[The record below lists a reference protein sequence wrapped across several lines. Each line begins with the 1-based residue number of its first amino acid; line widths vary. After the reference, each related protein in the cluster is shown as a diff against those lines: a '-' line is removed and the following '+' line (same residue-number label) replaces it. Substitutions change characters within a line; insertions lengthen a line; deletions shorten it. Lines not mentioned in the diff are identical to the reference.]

1 MPSMFAAHPLL
12 NLDGLCVATAAADE
26 VRVRHFYQQLQ
37 RGRFHLAFQPVRAA
51 ADTERTLYQEGL
63 LRSDGEPLGFNP
75 FAVLERRHSMR
86 RLDHCVVEAVIDL
99 LQGHPALTLG
109 CNVSAQSATLDYHWE
124 QVLQRLADS
133 GIASRLVIE
142 ITESSAPISH
152 DQAVEFVHQL
162 RSTGCHVAI
171 DDFGSGFGTL
181 AFIQQAQPDII
192 KIDQGYVQRARRSSL
207 HAKTLRHLVGLCNS
221 LAAHVVVEGIETAAD
236 LAISRQCEAQWVQ
249 GFLFARAQK
258 LIPGLATPCVLQAD

>member
-1 MPSMFAAHPLL
+1 MFAARPTIS
-12 NLDGLCVATAAADE
+12 LDAISEATVSSDE
-26 VRVRHFYQQLQ
+26 ARVRHFYEQLQ
-37 RGRFHLAFQPVRAA
+37 GGRFHLAFQPVKAA
-51 ADTERTLYQEGL
+51 ADPERALYQEGL

-75 FAVLERRHSMR
+75 FAVLERKQSMR
-86 RLDHCVVEAVIDL
+86 RLDRCVVDAIIDL
-99 LQGHPALTLG
+99 LASHPTLTLG
-109 CNVSAQSATLDYHWE
+109 CNVSAQSARLDYHWE

-133 GIASRLVIE
+133 EIASRLLIE

-192 KIDQGYVQRARRSSL
+192 KIDQGYVQRARRSSQ
-207 HAKTLRHLVGLCNS
+207 HAKTLRHLIGLCNT
-221 LAAHVVVEGIETAAD
+221 LAAHVVVEGIETVDD
-236 LAISRQCEAQWVQ
+236 LAISRECEAQWVQ

-258 LIPGLATPCVLQAD
+258 LIDGLDAPCVLRTP

>member
-1 MPSMFAAHPLL
+1 MFAARPLPD
-12 NLDGLCVATAAADE
+12 LDAICAATVSSDE
-26 VRVRHFYQQLQ
+26 ARVRYVYEQLQ

-51 ADTERTLYQEGL
+51 ADTARTLYQEGL

-86 RLDHCVVEAVIDL
+86 RLDRCVVEAIISL
-99 LQGHPALTLG
+99 LARHPTLTLG

-207 HAKTLRHLVGLCNS
+207 HAKTLRHLVGLCNT
-221 LAAHVVVEGIETAAD
+221 LAAHVVVEGIETADD
-236 LAISRQCEAQWVQ
+236 LAISRECEAQWVQ

-258 LIPGLATPCVLQAD
+258 LLDGLDRPCVLQAD

>member
-1 MPSMFAAHPLL
+1 MPSMFAARPLL
-12 NLDGLCVATAAADE
+12 DLDAICAATVSSDE
-26 VRVRHFYQQLQ
+26 ARVRYVYEQLQ
-37 RGRFHLAFQPVRAA
+37 RGRFYLAFQPVRAA
-51 ADTERTLYQEGL
+51 ADTARTLYQEGL

-86 RLDHCVVEAVIDL
+86 RLDRCVVEAVISL
-99 LQGHPALTLG
+99 LARHPTLTLG

-207 HAKTLRHLVGLCNS
+207 HAKTLRHLVGLCNT
-221 LAAHVVVEGIETAAD
+221 LAAHVVVEGIETADD
-236 LAISRQCEAQWVQ
+236 LAISRECEAQWVQ

-258 LIPGLATPCVLQAD
+258 LLDGLDRPCVLQAD

>member
-1 MPSMFAAHPLL
+1 MPSMFAARPTP
-12 NLDGLCVATAAADE
+12 NLDAISVATASSDE
-26 VRVRHFYQQLQ
+26 ARVRHFYEQLQ

-51 ADTERTLYQEGL
+51 VDTERTLYQEGL
-63 LRSDGEPLGFNP
+63 LRCDGEPLGFNP

-86 RLDHCVVEAVIDL
+86 RLDHCVVEAIITL
-99 LQGHPALTLG
+99 LAGHPTLTLG

-142 ITESSAPISH
+142 ITESSAPVSH

-162 RSTGCHVAI
+162 RGTGCHVAI

-207 HAKTLRHLVGLCNS
+207 HAKTLRHLVGLCNT
-221 LAAHVVVEGIETAAD
+221 LAAHVVVEGIETADD
-236 LAISRQCEAQWVQ
+236 LAVSRECEARWVQ
-249 GFLFARAQK
+249 GFLFARAQT
-258 LIPGLATPCVLQAD
+258 LIEELDVPCVLQAE